1 MDQDRSTIGLTPDA
15 IRQLEEIQLKGWFDD
30 AQDAA
35 RFAAAYA
42 VRTGIQPGTA
52 SGSDTRWA
60 IGGFDKTGEFRAIIA
75 ALHPEIAAPV
85 RAIEYLTNE
94 GLRLVHERLVA
105 GGESPSALLD

>member
-1 MDQDRSTIGLTPDA
+1 MDQDRSTIGLTPEA

-42 VRTGIQPGTA
+42 IRIGIEPGTT

-60 IGGFDKTGEFRAIIA
+60 IGGFDKTGEFRAIMA
-75 ALHPEIAAPV
+75 ATHPGVGAPV
-85 RAIEYLTNE
+85 RALEYLTNE
-94 GLRLVHERLVA
+94 GLRLVHERLVSR
-105 GGESPSALLD
+105 GEAPDALLE

>member
-1 MDQDRSTIGLTPDA
+1 MDQDRSTIGLTPEA

-42 VRTGIQPGTA
+42 IRTGIQPGTTP
-52 SGSDTRWA
+52 GSDTRWA
-60 IGGFDKTGEFRAIIA
+60 IGGFDKTGEFRSIIS
-75 ALHPEIAAPV
+75 ALHPDIVAPV

-94 GLRLVHERLVA
+94 GLNLVHEHLVTR
-105 GGESPSALLD
+105 GETPAALLV

>member
-15 IRQLEEIQLKGWFDD
+15 IRQLEEIQLKGWFGD

-42 VRTGIQPGTA
+42 IRIGIEPGTT

-60 IGGFDKTGEFRAIIA
+60 IGGFDKTGEFRAIMA
-75 ALHPEIAAPV
+75 ALYPGIAAPI
-85 RAIEYLTNE
+85 RALEHLTNE
-94 GLRLVHERLVA
+94 GLRLVHERLVT